1 MKKIIISTVAAIL
14 TTSFVS
20 AQSLSLTNTFGGNE
34 DNVGTS
40 DFLKFDEDGNKE
52 DAIVGDRVQLDVASE
67 NIDARIRLN
76 LTANKDENG
85 NSEFKPFPQAY
96 VNFRPVEGLNFI
108 GGNKFFWKWATPGA
122 YLAATDDFLNHGK
135 LVDNNGAGAIYKFSN
150 DSIGLT
156 FAGAVGQQSRLDL
169 NFGAQ
174 FDVNNVASFGV
185 TAQDVTEK
193 TITIG
198 GYVAINAV
206 ENLLLN
212 FGYTYNTNDDS
223 YIAATQHLAQ
233 VSVGYTFADLGLEL
247 YADLAAGLNNKVFS
261 AEADDFV
268 ELNDGIPV
276 WGAVR
281 AAYALNEK
289 IALNGWVHVNHVLNE
304 TKKDSATEV
313 TVFPS
318 FDFNTSVGTFTTGAR
333 VYFDDKDG
341 YKGFH
346 IPFSWQYRI
355 SK

>member
-1 MKKIIISTVAAIL
+1 MKKIILSTVAAIL
-14 TTSFVS
+14 ATSFVS
-20 AQSLSLTNTFGGNE
+20 AQSVSLTNTFGGNE
-34 DNVGTS
+34 DNNGTS
-40 DFLKFDEDGNKE
+40 DFLKFDEDGNKQ
-52 DAIVGDRVQLDVASE
+52 DAVVGDRIQLDVASE
-67 NIDARIRLN
+67 NIDARVRLN
-76 LTANKDENG
+76 LRGDEPNWAP
-85 NSEFKPFPQAY
+85 KLQAY
-96 VNFRPVEGLNFI
+96 ANFRPVEGLNFI
-108 GGNKFFWKWATPGA
+108 GGNKFFWKWTTPGA
-122 YLAATDDFLNHGK
+122 YLAATDDYLTHGK
-135 LVDNNGAGAIYKFSN
+135 LADDNGAGAIYKFSN

-156 FAGAVGQQSRLDL
+156 FAGAVGQESRLDL

-174 FDVNNVASFGV
+174 FDVNDVASFGV

-233 VSVGYTFADLGLEL
+233 VSVGYTFADLGLEV

-268 ELNDGIPV
+268 EKDDGIPV

-289 IALNGWVHVNHVLNE
+289 IALNGWVHVNHVLNDADNR
-304 TKKDSATEV
+304 TDV
-313 TVFPS
+313 IVFPS

-346 IPFSWQYRI
+346 IPFSWQYKI